1 VGEFYTP
8 GYERGLRYDDP
19 ILEISWP
26 LDATEMSE
34 KDRNWPLLESILI
47 GV

>member
-26 LDATEMSE
+26 LTATEMSD